1 MNHDRWQARM
11 TADALRIHGMSS
23 MIALLAAL
31 LALMS
36 SVTVREWPAFAPRVE
51 AAAAAQAG
59 RGVVVHYWRP
69 DGDYAGWNLWV
80 WNEGGQ
86 GRSVPFVTDKDGAA
100 ARFDADDGVE
110 RLGFIVRKG
119 DWERKDIDQDRFIEL
134 KPRGRTEVW
143 LAAGQAAIH
152 ASAKAIDRS
161 SSFVGAFLDTRQQI
175 TLAMSGPLDDKAR
188 KAITVRIGD
197 GAAVPVG
204 SVTADRGGDGRPTF
218 AIKLGKAVADDAI
231 ARLSIQVGGEWRT
244 VIARGIL
251 DDAAF
256 TALDAVLGPTCS
268 RDRATVTTW
277 SPVSR
282 LVELELFEK
291 GIDAPSRT
299 LPLVAGTKGTW
310 SIEVPGDLHGVP
322 YRLAFTHYGRRR
334 AAADIHAVA
343 ASADSSFSI
352 LADLSR
358 LEPTGWQ
365 NDRGPTLVQP
375 TDEVLYE
382 LHVRDFTV
390 ADASC
395 PADRRGSY
403 LGLVHEG
410 SVAGAPTGLAHLRRL
425 GITAVH
431 LMPIHDFTAKPD
443 EYNWGYWTALFNV
456 PESNFAADRRDPLA
470 PVRELRQAVAGMHAA
485 GIRVV
490 LDVVYN
496 HTSSSGE
503 ASPFDAT
510 VPGWFFRTTRDG
522 SLTNDA
528 GCGNSVADERP
539 MVRKYILDSLSY
551 WLRQY
556 HVDGFR
562 FDLLGTHDPATVRA
576 IVERVRSIRP
586 DATLYGEPWTG
597 GGPIRFGKGAQKGT
611 RMAVFN
617 DHLRNALRGDLD
629 GTKVGFAN
637 GPGGDRDA
645 VKRGVAGSID
655 DFTASPAESVNYV
668 SAHDNLCLVDK
679 LALSAK
685 GATDAER
692 ESMLR
697 LAAGAVLLSQGIP
710 FLEGGCEIGR
720 TKGGDHNSYVS
731 GDRVNR
737 FDWERA
743 ARWQETSDW
752 VAGMIALRKA
762 HPALRMADAA
772 AVRRSIQ
779 WLGDEPILA
788 WTVDGRAAGDPS
800 RTLLVAL
807 NGEPTQASLSLP
819 SGQWNILANGE
830 RAGAVSIGTAA
841 GSITVAPWS
850 LVVLSR

>member
-1 MNHDRWQARM
+1 MDHEARM
-11 TADALRIHGMSS
+11 EREDPRIHGMPS
-23 MIALLAAL
+23 MSAVMAMVLGLVSWVMVEPGSTVAEPAEALTAAL
-31 LALMS
+31 AE
-36 SVTVREWPAFAPRVE
+36 RA
-51 AAAAAQAG
+51 
-59 RGVVVHYWRP
+59 VVVHYWRP
-69 DGDYAGWNLWV
+69 DGDYEGWNLWV
-80 WNEGGQ
+80 WNEGGA
-86 GRSVPFVTDKDGAA
+86 GRSVPFAADKDGAV
-100 ARFDADDGVE
+100 ARFEADDGIE

-119 DWERKDIDQDRFIEL
+119 DWERKDVEQDRFIDL
-134 KPRGRTEVW
+134 KPRGRTEIW
-143 LAAGQAAIH
+143 LAAGQVAIH

-161 SSFVGAFLDTRQQI
+161 SSFVGAFLDGRQSI

-188 KAITVRIGD
+188 KAIKVRIDD
-197 GAAVPVG
+197 GGSLAVS
-204 SVTADRGGDGRPTF
+204 SVMADRGGDGRPTF
-218 AIKLGKAVADDAI
+218 TIKLGKPVADEAI
-231 ARLSIQVGGEWRT
+231 GRLFLEVGGASKP

-251 DDAAF
+251 EDAAF
-256 TALDAVLGPTCS
+256 AALDAVLGPTCS
-268 RDRATVTTW
+268 KDRVTVTTW

-282 LVELELFEK
+282 GVELELFEK
-291 GIDAPSRT
+291 GPDGPSRT
-299 LPLVAGTKGTW
+299 LPLVAGPKGTW
-310 SIEVPGDLHGVP
+310 SIEVPGDLHGVL

-334 AAADIHAVA
+334 TAADIHAVA

-352 LADLSR
+352 FADLSR
-358 LEPTGWQ
+358 LEPAGWQ
-365 NDRGPTLVQP
+365 ADRGPTLAQP

-425 GITAVH
+425 GITGVH
-431 LMPIHDFTAKPD
+431 LLPIHDFTAKPD

-539 MVRKYILDSLSY
+539 MVRKYILDSLAH

-576 IVERVRSIRP
+576 IVDRVRSIRP

-597 GGPIRFGKGAQKGT
+597 GGPIRFGKGAQKGSG
-611 RMAVFN
+611 MAVFN

-629 GTKVGFAN
+629 GDRTGFVN
-637 GPGGDRDA
+637 GPGGDREA

-679 LALSAK
+679 LARSAK
-685 GATDAER
+685 SASDAER
-692 ESMLR
+692 EAMLR
-697 LAAGAVLLSQGIP
+697 LAVGTVLLSQGIP

-743 ARWQETSDW
+743 GPWQSTTDW
-752 VAGMIALRKA
+752 IAGMIALRKA
-762 HPALRMADAA
+762 HPVLRMTDGAT
-772 AVRRSIQ
+772 VRNSIQ
-779 WLGDEPILA
+779 WMSAAPLLA
-788 WTVDGRAAGDPS
+788 WTIDGRSAGDPS
-800 RTLLVAL
+800 RTLIIAL
-807 NGEPTQASLSLP
+807 NGEPVTATLALP
-819 SGQWNILANGE
+819 SGEWSVLADGT
-830 RAGAVSIGTAA
+830 RAGAVPMATAR
-841 GSITVAPWS
+841 GSMNVAPWS
-850 LVVLSR
+850 LVVLAR

>member
-1 MNHDRWQARM
+1 MILRNLPVLFVLLQSAV
-11 TADALRIHGMSS
+11 TALEPRLGATRAL
-23 MIALLAAL
+23 AWAAL
-31 LALMS
+31 HVESMP
-36 SVTVREWPAFAPRVE
+36 SVNVAAKRE
-51 AAAAAQAG
+51 
-59 RGVVVHYWRP
+59 VVVHYWRP
-69 DGDYAGWNLWV
+69 DGDYEGWNLWV
-80 WNEGGQ
+80 WNEGGA
-86 GRSVPFVTDKDGAA
+86 GRSVPFAADKDGAV
-100 ARFDADDGVE
+100 ARFEADDGIE

-119 DWERKDIDQDRFIEL
+119 EWERKDVEQDRFIEL
-134 KPRGRTEVW
+134 KPRGRTEIW
-143 LAAGQAAIH
+143 LAAGQVAIH
-152 ASAKAIDRS
+152 ASVKAIDRS
-161 SSFVGAFLDTRQQI
+161 SSFVGAFLDGRQSI

-188 KAITVRIGD
+188 KAIKVCIDD
-197 GAAVPVG
+197 GGSLAV
-204 SVTADRGGDGRPTF
+204 SSLTADRGGDGRPTF
-218 AIKLGKAVADDAI
+218 TIKLGKPVADDEI
-231 ARLSIQVGGEWRT
+231 GRLFLEVGGASKP

-251 DDAAF
+251 EDAAF
-256 TALDAVLGPTCS
+256 AAFDAVLGPTCS
-268 RDRATVTTW
+268 KDRVTVTTW
-277 SPVSR
+277 SPVSSR
-282 LVELELFEK
+282 VELELFEK
-291 GIDAPSRT
+291 GPDGPSRT
-299 LPLVAGTKGTW
+299 LPLVAGPKGTW

-322 YRLAFTHYGRRR
+322 YRMAFTHYGRRR
-334 AAADIHAVA
+334 TAADIHAVA

-352 LADLSR
+352 FADLSR
-358 LEPTGWQ
+358 LEPAGWQ
-365 NDRGPTLVQP
+365 IDRGPTLAQP

-410 SVAGAPTGLAHLRRL
+410 SSAGAPTGLAHLRRL

-456 PESNFAADRRDPLA
+456 TESNFAADRRDPLA

-503 ASPFDAT
+503 TSPFDAT

-539 MVRKYILDSLSY
+539 MVRKYILDSLAH

-611 RMAVFN
+611 GMAVFN

-629 GTKVGFAN
+629 GDRTGFAN
-637 GPGGDRDA
+637 GPGGDREA

-679 LALSAK
+679 LARSAK
-685 GATDAER
+685 SASDAER
-692 ESMLR
+692 EAMLR
-697 LAAGAVLLSQGIP
+697 LAVGTVLLSQGIP

-743 ARWQETSDW
+743 GPWQSTTDW
-752 VAGMIALRKA
+752 IAGMIALRKA
-762 HPALRMADAA
+762 HPALRMTDGAT
-772 AVRRSIQ
+772 VRSSIQ
-779 WLGDEPILA
+779 WMGAAPLLA
-788 WTVDGRAAGDPS
+788 WTIDGRAAGDPS
-800 RTLLVAL
+800 RTLIIAL
-807 NGEPTQASLSLP
+807 NGEPVAATLALP
-819 SGQWNILANGE
+819 SGEWSVLADGA
-830 RAGAVSIGTAA
+830 RAGAAPMATAR
-841 GSITVAPWS
+841 GSITVARWS
-850 LVVLSR
+850 LVVLAR

>member
-1 MNHDRWQARM
+1 MAMVLGLVSWVMGSPVTAVEVPRGALTAAWSDR
-11 TADALRIHGMSS
+11 T
-23 MIALLAAL
+23 
-31 LALMS
+31 
-36 SVTVREWPAFAPRVE
+36 
-51 AAAAAQAG
+51 
-59 RGVVVHYWRP
+59 VVVHYWRP

-80 WNEGGQ
+80 WNDGGQ
-86 GRSVPFVTDKDGAA
+86 GRSVPFAAGKDDAV
-100 ARFDADDGVE
+100 ARFNADEGVA

-119 DWERKDIDQDRFIEL
+119 EWERKDIDQDRFIEL
-134 KPRGRTEVW
+134 KPRGRTEIW

-152 ASAKAIDRS
+152 ASAKAVDRS
-161 SSFVGAFLDTRQQI
+161 SSFVGAFLDGRQSI
-175 TLAMSGPLDDKAR
+175 TLAMSGPLDDRAR
-188 KAITVRIGD
+188 KAIKVRMD
-197 GAAVPVG
+197 DDRVLAV
-204 SVTADRGGDGRPTF
+204 SSITADRGGDRRPMF
-218 AIKLGKAVADDAI
+218 SVKLGKPVADDTI
-231 ARLSIQVGGEWRT
+231 ARLSISVGGEWKS

-251 DDAAF
+251 DDSAF
-256 TALDAVLGPTCS
+256 AALDAALGPSCS
-268 RDRATVTTW
+268 KDRATLTTW
-277 SPVSR
+277 SPVSSQ
-282 LVELELFEK
+282 VELELYEK
-291 GIDAPSRT
+291 GLEAPTRT
-299 LPLVAGTKGTW
+299 IPLVAGAKGTW
-310 SIEVPGDLHGVP
+310 SIEIPGDLHGVP
-322 YRLAFTHYGRRR
+322 YRLAFSHYGRRR

-343 ASADSSFSI
+343 ASADSSFSVF
-352 LADLSR
+352 ADLAR
-358 LEPTGWQ
+358 VEPAGWSA
-365 NDRGPTLVQP
+365 DRGPTIAQP

-395 PADRRGSY
+395 PTDRRGSY

-425 GITAVH
+425 GVTGVH
-431 LMPIHDFTAKPD
+431 LMPIHDFTAKPG

-456 PESNFAADRRDPLA
+456 PESNFASDRRDPLA
-470 PVRELRQAVAGMHAA
+470 PVRELREAVAGMHAA

-496 HTSSSGE
+496 HTSSSGD

-528 GCGNSVADERP
+528 GCGNSIADERP
-539 MVRKYILDSLSY
+539 MVRKYILDSLSH

-556 HVDGFR
+556 HIDGFR

-576 IVERVRSIRP
+576 IVERVRAIRP

-611 RMAVFN
+611 GMAVFN

-629 GTKVGFAN
+629 GDRPGFAN

-679 LALSAK
+679 LARSAR
-685 GATDAER
+685 GASDAER
-692 ESMLR
+692 EAMLR
-697 LAAGAVLLSQGIP
+697 LAVGAVLVSQGIP

-731 GDRVNR
+731 GDAVNR

-743 ARWQETSDW
+743 ARWQSTADW
-752 VAGMIALRKA
+752 IAGLIALRKA
-762 HPALRMADAA
+762 HPSLRMTNPAD
-772 AVRRSIQ
+772 VRRSIE
-779 WLGDEPILA
+779 WLDAAPVLA
-788 WTVDGRAAGDPS
+788 WTIDGRSSGDS
-800 RTLLVAL
+800 ARALLVAL
-807 NGEPTQASLSLP
+807 NGEPVAAMLTLP
-819 SGQWNILANGE
+819 PGQWSVLADGS
-830 RAGAVSIGTAA
+830 RAGVDPIGPAQGT
-841 GSITVAPWS
+841 IEVAPCS

>member
-1 MNHDRWQARM
+1 
-11 TADALRIHGMSS
+11 
-23 MIALLAAL
+23 
-31 LALMS
+31 
-36 SVTVREWPAFAPRVE
+36 V
-51 AAAAAQAG
+51 
-59 RGVVVHYWRP
+59 
-69 DGDYAGWNLWV
+69 
-80 WNEGGQ
+80 
-86 GRSVPFVTDKDGAA
+86 
-100 ARFDADDGVE
+100 
-110 RLGFIVRKG
+110 GFIVRKG
-119 DWERKDIDQDRFIEL
+119 EWERKDIDQDRFIDI
-134 KPRGRTEVW
+134 KARGRTEVW

-161 SSFVGAFLDTRQQI
+161 SSFVGAFLDGRQQI

-188 KAITVRIGD
+188 KAIKVRNED
-197 GAAVPVG
+197 GGSLVVS

-218 AIKLGKAVADDAI
+218 TVKLGKPVTDAAI
-231 ARLSIQVGGEWRT
+231 ARLSIEVGGVWKP
-244 VIARGIL
+244 VIARGML
-251 DDAAF
+251 DDPAF
-256 TALDAVLGPTCS
+256 AALDAALGPMCS
-268 RDRATVTTW
+268 GDRATVTTW
-277 SPVSR
+277 SPVSSR
-282 LVELELFEK
+282 VELELFEK
-291 GIDAPSRT
+291 GLDAPSRT
-299 LPLVAGTKGTW
+299 LPLQAGAKGTW

-343 ASADSSFSI
+343 ASADSSFSVF
-352 LADLSR
+352 ADLAR
-358 LEPTGWQ
+358 LEPAGWQ
-365 NDRGPTLVQP
+365 SDRGPSIVQP

-382 LHVRDFTV
+382 IHVRDFTV
-390 ADASC
+390 ADPSC
-395 PADRRGSY
+395 QPGRRGSY
-403 LGLVHEG
+403 LGLLHEG

-425 GITAVH
+425 GVTGVH

-539 MVRKYILDSLSY
+539 MVRKYILDSLAH

-576 IVERVRSIRP
+576 IVERVRAIRP

-611 RMAVFN
+611 GMAVFN

-629 GTKVGFAN
+629 GDRTGFAN
-637 GPGGDRDA
+637 GPAGDRDA

-697 LAAGAVLLSQGIP
+697 LAAGTVLLSQGIP

-762 HPALRMADAA
+762 HPALRMTDAA
-772 AVRRSIQ
+772 VVRNSIQ
-779 WLGDEPILA
+779 WLGAAPLLA
-788 WTVDGRAAGDPS
+788 WTIDGRAAGDPS
-800 RTLLVAL
+800 RALIIVL
-807 NGEPTQASLSLP
+807 NGEPVPATLTLP
-819 SGQWNILANGE
+819 SGQWSVLADGT
-830 RAGAVSIGTAA
+830 RAGAVPLTTAR

-850 LVVLSR
+850 LVVLAR

>member
-1 MNHDRWQARM
+1 
-11 TADALRIHGMSS
+11 MSS

-51 AAAAAQAG
+51 AAAAAHAG

-86 GRSVPFVTDKDGAA
+86 GRSVPFVAVKDDAV
-100 ARFDADDGVE
+100 ARFDADDGVK

-119 DWERKDIDQDRFIEL
+119 NWERKDIDQDRFIDL

-161 SSFVGAFLDTRQQI
+161 SSFVGAFLDARQQI
-175 TLAMSGPLDDKAR
+175 TLAMSGPLDEKAR
-188 KAITVRIGD
+188 KAITVRIED

-218 AIKLGKAVADDAI
+218 TVKLGKAVADDAI

-251 DDAAF
+251 EDAAF
-256 TALDAVLGPTCS
+256 TALNAVLGPTCS
-268 RDRATVTTW
+268 SDRATVSTW
-277 SPVSR
+277 SPVSSR
-282 LVELELFEK
+282 VELELFEK
-291 GIDAPSRT
+291 GFDAPSRT
-299 LPLVAGTKGTW
+299 LPLGAGAKGTW

-343 ASADSSFSI
+343 ASADSSFSVF
-352 LADLSR
+352 ADLAR
-358 LEPTGWQ
+358 LEPAGWQ
-365 NDRGPTLVQP
+365 SDRGPSLAQP

-403 LGLVHEG
+403 LGLVHDG
-410 SVAGAPTGLAHLRRL
+410 RVDGAPTGLAHLRRL

-456 PESNFAADRRDPLA
+456 PESNFASDRRDPLA
-470 PVRELRQAVAGMHAA
+470 PIRELRQAVQRMHAA

-496 HTSSSGE
+496 HTSSSGD

-510 VPGWFFRTTRDG
+510 VPGWFFRTNRDG

-539 MVRKYILDSLSY
+539 MVRKYILDSLSH

-576 IVERVRSIRP
+576 IVERVRSLRL

-611 RMAVFN
+611 GMAVFN

-629 GTKVGFAN
+629 GAATGFAN
-637 GPGGDRDA
+637 GPGGDREA

-655 DFTASPAESVNYV
+655 DFTASPTESVNYV

-697 LAAGAVLLSQGIP
+697 LAVGTVLVSQGIP

-743 ARWQETSDW
+743 ARWQGTSDW

-762 HPALRMADAA
+762 HPALRMSDAT
-772 AVRRSIQ
+772 AVRRSMQ
-779 WLGDEPILA
+779 WLGDAPLLA
-788 WTVDGRAAGDPS
+788 WTIDGRAAGDPS

-819 SGQWNILANGE
+819 PGEWKVLANGE
-830 RAGAVSIGTAA
+830 RAGAVPIGTAT

-850 LVVLSR
+850 LVVLTR

>member
-1 MNHDRWQARM
+1 MDHEARM
-11 TADALRIHGMSS
+11 EREDPRIHGMPS
-23 MIALLAAL
+23 MSAVMAMVLGLVSWVMVEPGSTVAEPAESLTAAL
-31 LALMS
+31 AE
-36 SVTVREWPAFAPRVE
+36 RA
-51 AAAAAQAG
+51 
-59 RGVVVHYWRP
+59 VVVHYWRP
-69 DGDYAGWNLWV
+69 DGDYEGWNLWV
-80 WNEGGQ
+80 WNEGGA
-86 GRSVPFVTDKDGAA
+86 GRSVPFAADKDGAV
-100 ARFDADDGVE
+100 ARFEADDGIE

-119 DWERKDIDQDRFIEL
+119 DWERKDVEQDRFIDL
-134 KPRGRTEVW
+134 KPRGRTEIW
-143 LAAGQAAIH
+143 LAAGQVAIH

-161 SSFVGAFLDTRQQI
+161 SSFVGAFLDGRQSI

-188 KAITVRIGD
+188 KAIKVRIDD
-197 GAAVPVG
+197 GGSLAVS
-204 SVTADRGGDGRPTF
+204 SVMADRGGDGRPTF
-218 AIKLGKAVADDAI
+218 TIKLGKPVADEAI
-231 ARLSIQVGGEWRT
+231 GRLFLEVGGASKP

-251 DDAAF
+251 EDAAF
-256 TALDAVLGPTCS
+256 AALDAVLGPTCS
-268 RDRATVTTW
+268 KDRVTVTTW

-282 LVELELFEK
+282 GVELELFEK
-291 GIDAPSRT
+291 GPDGPSRT
-299 LPLVAGTKGTW
+299 LPLVAGPKGTW
-310 SIEVPGDLHGVP
+310 SIEVPGDLHGVL

-334 AAADIHAVA
+334 TAADIHAVA

-352 LADLSR
+352 FADLSR
-358 LEPTGWQ
+358 LEPAGWQ
-365 NDRGPTLVQP
+365 ADRGPTLAQP

-425 GITAVH
+425 GITGVH
-431 LMPIHDFTAKPD
+431 LLPIHDFTAKPD

-539 MVRKYILDSLSY
+539 MVRKYILDSLAH

-576 IVERVRSIRP
+576 IVDRVRSIRP

-597 GGPIRFGKGAQKGT
+597 GGPIRFGKGAQKGSG
-611 RMAVFN
+611 MAVFN

-629 GTKVGFAN
+629 GDRTGFVN
-637 GPGGDRDA
+637 GPGGDREA

-679 LALSAK
+679 LARSAK
-685 GATDAER
+685 SASDAER
-692 ESMLR
+692 EAMLR
-697 LAAGAVLLSQGIP
+697 LAVGTVLLSQGIP

-743 ARWQETSDW
+743 GPWQSTTDW
-752 VAGMIALRKA
+752 IAGMIALRKA
-762 HPALRMADAA
+762 HPLLRMTDGST
-772 AVRRSIQ
+772 VRNSIQ
-779 WLGDEPILA
+779 WMSAAPLLA
-788 WTVDGRAAGDPS
+788 WTIDGRSAGDPS
-800 RTLLVAL
+800 RTLIIAL
-807 NGEPTQASLSLP
+807 NGEPVTATLALP
-819 SGQWNILANGE
+819 SGEWSVLADGT
-830 RAGAVSIGTAA
+830 RAGAVPMATAR
-841 GSITVAPWS
+841 GSMNVAPWS
-850 LVVLSR
+850 LVVLAR